1 MYNTF
6 SKVLSTGAA
15 IFAFFTL
22 CACSYVEEVETLS
35 QKPTE
40 ERQMSTNEGTI
51 HIRIP
56 SLSDKTS
63 ATFTYIDLFQFSDG
77 VFVNKMT
84 VDPSKDNIVEFTR
97 KPLTRIYALAGYKVE
112 DTQKIS
118 ESLLSAMTIPVPKD
132 SYSAPVFFSSVTDI
146 QDGADNLDIELH
158 RGVARLDIDNEDSKL
173 KIERVNISGAS
184 SCSHIFSTDGCTH
197 GTVSANY
204 SRSYESGIDGM
215 EENAFILFETQSPIT
230 VTICGRRNGEA
241 VEIISET
248 PAITRNS
255 IYTVFI
261 DNETTSNAKGRTL
274 SQSDDEL
281 PTASIKVRDWV
292 EGDKKNGALDLEE
305 YAIDIQRSS
314 IPSGVRV
321 NTGDNTITVPACG
334 VTGMKIAFTTAT
346 PLRLGSVLSD
356 TKGVSI
362 TPAAPLATD
371 GGYISE
377 FSIDVENQPKGAKQ
391 YQTTVFFN
399 GSSSFFINIEV
410 EPSPVQIPTVHI
422 RAHDWMCFH
431 AVSP

>member
-1 MYNTF
+1 
-6 SKVLSTGAA
+6 
-15 IFAFFTL
+15 
-22 CACSYVEEVETLS
+22 
-35 QKPTE
+35 
-40 ERQMSTNEGTI
+40 MSNNEGTI

-84 VDPSKDNIVEFTR
+84 IDPSKDNIVEFAR
-97 KPLTRIYALAGYKVE
+97 RPLTRIYALAGYKVA

-118 ESLLSAMTIPVPKD
+118 ESLLTAMTIPVPKD

-158 RGVARLDIDNEDSKL
+158 RGVARLDIDNEDSEL
-173 KIERVNISGAS
+173 KIERVNISGAAS
-184 SCSHIFSTDGCTH
+184 YSQIFTTDGCTN
-197 GTVSANY
+197 GTASANY
-204 SRSYESGIDGM
+204 SRTYESGIDGI
-215 EENAFILFETQSPIT
+215 EENAFVLFETRSPIT
-230 VTICGRRNGEA
+230 VTISGRRNGEA

-255 IYTVFI
+255 IYTVLI
-261 DNETTSNAKGRTL
+261 DKEITSNAKGRTL
-274 SQSDDEL
+274 SQSDDEGL

-292 EGDKKNGALDLEE
+292 EGDKENGSLDLDE

-314 IPSGVRV
+314 IPSGVRL
-321 NTGDNTITVPACG
+321 NTEDNTITVPACG
-334 VTGMKIAFTTAT
+334 VTGMKIAFTTAS

-362 TPAAPLATD
+362 TPTAPLATD

-377 FSIDVENQPKGAKQ
+377 FSIDVEKQPKGAKQ
-391 YQTTVFFN
+391 YQTTVFFS

-410 EPSPVQIPTVHI
+410 EPSPFQIPTVHI
-422 RAHDWMCFH
+422 GG
-431 AVSP
+431 